1 MDGDTRR
8 RDEGGG
14 PETLLIAAPW
24 PYHPTCGIGG
34 GVLCFRLLERLA
46 EHFTLH
52 FVAFDQLPNDLA
64 AGRAALERLCA
75 SVTIIAAPAPV
86 RGWRDRLGQATQV
99 ATARPREVR
108 DAASGAMAAAIARL
122 VAETRPLAVLLQFP
136 QMAQYIPAAAGAPVV
151 MDVQDACMVSRF
163 REWRSTRPAATRAAR
178 LAAWIAWSRYEL
190 RFYARADALLA
201 LSANDLGVLRSFVPG
216 VPCHLSAVAAEP
228 QRRQAAEG
236 SHVSFLGNFDHAPN
250 RDALAWLLREIWP
263 RVRAAAPDARLQ
275 VGGPGI
281 PDWARGHEAA
291 GVVLRG
297 FVEDLDAF
305 YDAALMALV
314 PYRFGGGTK
323 IKALEAMARGCPVVA
338 TTIGAEGL
346 GVTPGREAL
355 LAEDAAGF
363 AAAVVALL
371 HAPERRRGLAEA
383 ALRHV
388 ERHFSWDA
396 KVAGLVTILRG
407 VGRPAAATER
417 AIGAA

>member
-1 MDGDTRR
+1 MDGDARR
-8 RDEGGG
+8 SGEAGGR
-14 PETLLIAAPW
+14 EALLVAAPW

-46 EHFTLH
+46 AHFTLH
-52 FVAFDQLPNDLA
+52 FAAFDQVPNDPA

-75 SVTIIAAPAPV
+75 SVTIIPAPPPV
-86 RGWRDRLGQATQV
+86 RGWRDRLLQATQV

-108 DAASGAMAAAIARL
+108 DAASDAMAAAIARV
-122 VAETRPLAVLLQFP
+122 VAETRPVAALLQFP
-136 QMAQYIPAAAGAPVV
+136 PMAQYIPAAVGAPVV

-163 REWRSTRPAATRAAR
+163 REWRSTQPAARRAAR
-178 LAAWIAWSRYEL
+178 LAAWIAWARYEL
-190 RFYARADALLA
+190 RFYAQADALLA
-201 LSANDLGVLRSFVPG
+201 LSANDLGVLRSFVPE
-216 VPCHLSAVAAEP
+216 VPCFLSPVAAEP
-228 QRRQAAEG
+228 QPRRAAAG
-236 SHVSFLGNFDHAPN
+236 THVSFLGNFDHAPN

-263 RVRAAAPDARLQ
+263 RVRAAAPGAQLQ

-281 PDWARGHEAA
+281 PDWAQGHEPA
-291 GVVLRG
+291 GVALRG
-297 FVEDLDAF
+297 FVEDLDGF

-346 GVTPGREAL
+346 GITPGREAL

-371 HAPERRRGLAEA
+371 DAPERRRTLAEA
-383 ALRHV
+383 ARRHV
-388 ERHFSWDA
+388 EQHFSWDA
-396 KVAGLVTILRG
+396 KVAGLVAILRG
-407 VGRPAAATER
+407 VGRPAVAA
-417 AIGAA
+417 

>member
-8 RDEGGG
+8 GREAGGR
-14 PETLLIAAPW
+14 EALLVAAPW

-52 FVAFDQLPNDLA
+52 FAAFDQVPNDLE
-64 AGRAALERLCA
+64 AGRAALARLCA
-75 SVTIIAAPAPV
+75 SVTIIPAPAPV
-86 RGWRDRLGQATQV
+86 RGLRDKLLQATQV
-99 ATARPREVR
+99 ATATPREVR
-108 DAASGAMAAAIARL
+108 DAASGTMAAAIARL
-122 VAETRPLAVLLQFP
+122 VAETRPLATLLQFP
-136 QMAQYIPAAAGAPVV
+136 QMAQYVSAAAGAPVV

-163 REWRSTRPAATRAAR
+163 REWRSTRPAAQRAAR

-190 RFYARADALLA
+190 RFYGQADALLA
-201 LSANDLGVLRSFVPG
+201 LNANDLGVLRSFVPA
-216 VPCHLSAVAAEP
+216 VPCFLSPVATDP
-228 QRRQAAEG
+228 QRRRAAEG
-236 SHVSFLGNFDHAPN
+236 TLVSFLGNFDHAPN

-263 RVRAAAPDARLQ
+263 RVRAAAPGARLQ

-291 GVVLRG
+291 GVELRG
-297 FVEDLDAF
+297 FVESLDGF
-305 YDAALMALV
+305 YEAAAMALV

-355 LAEDAAGF
+355 VADDAAGF
-363 AAAVVALL
+363 AAAVASLL
-371 HAPERRRGLAEA
+371 AAPERRRTLAEA

-388 ERHFSWDA
+388 EQHFSWDA
-396 KVAGLVTILRG
+396 KVAGLLTILHE
-407 VGRPAAATER
+407 VGRKTEPA
-417 AIGAA
+417 